1 MTDRLSYR
9 LTDGVAVL
17 SMDDGKANALGPEM
31 LFALSAALR
40 RAEGEAKAI
49 CLLGRPGRFC
59 AGFDLK
65 VMMSSPAAAQQLVK
79 HGADVFLS
87 IYGCPLPVVMGCTGH
102 ALAGGALVLLTA
114 DTRIGVEGPFR
125 IGLNETSIGM
135 QLPILGQELARDRL
149 DPRQLTAA
157 TVQATIYGPNEA
169 AAAGFLDRVVAPEDL
184 VATAVAEATRLGA
197 IPGAAYGG
205 TKKTLRGRTI
215 RFIRETL
222 DADIERL
229 TSPTPG

>member
-1 MTDRLSYR
+1 MSDRLSYR
-9 LTDGVAVL
+9 LTDGIALV

-31 LFALSAALR
+31 LDALTAALT
-40 RAEGEAKAI
+40 RAEGEAKAL

-65 VMMSSPAAAQQLVK
+65 VMMSSPDAARGLVK
-79 HGADVFLS
+79 HGAEVFLS
-87 IYGCPLPVVMGCTGH
+87 LYGSKLPVVMGCTGH

-114 DTRIGVEGPFR
+114 DTRIGVAGPFR

-157 TVQATIYGPNEA
+157 TVQAQIYDPEGA
-169 AAAGFLDRVVAPEDL
+169 ASAGFLDRVVAPEDL
-184 VATAVAEATRLGA
+184 VDSVMAEAARLAA
-197 IPGAAYGG
+197 IPGSAYGG

-229 TSPTPG
+229 TSPAPG